1 MSTIRVVTDSTADMD
16 EVEARQLG
24 IVMVPLNLHWNGDTY
39 LDKVELSLDEFYRL
53 LREEKGTPKTSQPSV
68 GRFEEAYRQLLAEAD
83 GIVSVHISPK
93 ISGTINAARLAAE
106 NVAPDRI
113 AIVDSRML
121 SDPVGIL
128 AIRVARAARD
138 GAALAEC
145 VQIADDLVPRLK
157 LFAGMDTLE
166 FLRRGGRVSRM
177 QAFAGNLFSIKPL
190 VHLVDGEIV
199 PADRV
204 RTRVAAVKRMAEM
217 VLALGPLEE
226 VAVLHGDDP
235 RPAEE
240 LHQILQERSPGLSIR
255 RGRTGAVIGAHT
267 GPGVFGASAILAK

>member
-1 MSTIRVVTDSTADMD
+1 MSRIRVVTDSTADMD
-16 EVEARQLG
+16 EAEARRLG
-24 IVMVPLNLHWNGDTY
+24 IVMVPLNVHWNRDTY
-39 LDKVELSLDEFYRL
+39 LDKVELSLDEFYRM

-68 GRFEEAYRQLLAEAD
+68 GSFEEAYRRLLAEAD

-106 NVAPDRI
+106 SVAPDRI
-113 AIVDSRML
+113 AVVDSRML

-138 GAALAEC
+138 GAGLEEC

-177 QAFAGNLFSIKPL
+177 QSFAGNLFSIKPL

-204 RTRVAAVKRMAEM
+204 RTRAAAVKRMAEM
-217 VLALGPLEE
+217 VLELGQLEE
-226 VAVLHGDDP
+226 AAVLYGDDP

-240 LHQILQERSPGLSIR
+240 LHQILQERSPGLPIR

>member
-1 MSTIRVVTDSTADMD
+1 MD
-16 EVEARQLG
+16 EAEAARLR
-24 IVMVPLNLHWNGDTY
+24 IVMVPLNFHWNTETY
-39 LDKVELSLDEFYRL
+39 LDKVDITMDEFYRK

-68 GRFEEAYRQLLAEAD
+68 GRFEEVYRQLLSEAD

-93 ISGTINAARLAAE
+93 ISGTVNAARVAAE
-106 NVAPDRI
+106 NVAPGRI
-113 AIVDSRML
+113 AIVDSRQL

-128 AIRVARAARD
+128 AIRVARVAEG
-138 GAALAEC
+138 GADLAEC
-145 VQIADDLVPRLK
+145 VKVADDLVPRLR
-157 LFAGMDTLE
+157 LFAAMDTLE
-166 FLRRGGRVSRM
+166 FLRRSGRVSRM
-177 QAFAGNLFSIKPL
+177 QSFAGNLFSIKPM

-204 RTRVAAVKRMAEM
+204 RTRAAAVKRMAEM

-235 RPAEE
+235 KPADD
-240 LHQILQERSPGLSIR
+240 LHHLLLERVPGLVIR